1 MLISIFFMRLIFN
14 VKNRRKIMLTVILGK
29 IFNRLSLDV
38 NSRLTIISA
47 HAVIGTLVILVAG
60 IWDAVNHI
68 QNSPEFFWSDP
79 HIVVYS
85 GVFMVA
91 IASIF
96 SVNLLMKNSIH
107 GILKRGMQLV
117 IIGSDMQI
125 ISGFGDSISHDV
137 FGIDG
142 LLSLTHQP
150 LEIGIVL
157 SALGGFLIIKARQNS
172 NLKAFLPF
180 SIVTFLLVT
189 SWLGFNFALYFG
201 HYVQC
206 IPIHLIFSS
215 GCSVL

>member
-1 MLISIFFMRLIFN
+1 
-14 VKNRRKIMLTVILGK
+14 MLTVILGK
-29 IFNRLSLDV
+29 VFKHLSSAS
-38 NSRLTIISA
+38 NSQLVIISTL
-47 HAVIGTLVILVAG
+47 AVIGPIVILVAG
-60 IWDAVNHI
+60 IWDAINHI

-91 IASIF
+91 IAAVFSI
-96 SVNLLMKNSIH
+96 NLLMKNSIH

-117 IIGSDMQI
+117 IIGSVMQI

>member
-1 MLISIFFMRLIFN
+1 
-14 VKNRRKIMLTVILGK
+14 MLTVILGK
-29 IFNRLSLDV
+29 VFKHLSSAS
-38 NSRLTIISA
+38 NSQLVIISTL
-47 HAVIGTLVILVAG
+47 AVIGPIVILVAG
-60 IWDAVNHI
+60 IWDAINHI

-91 IASIF
+91 IAAVFSI
-96 SVNLLMKNSIH
+96 NLLMKNSIH

-117 IIGSDMQI
+117 IIGSVMQI

-172 NLKAFLPF
+172 NLKVFLPF

>member
-1 MLISIFFMRLIFN
+1 
-14 VKNRRKIMLTVILGK
+14 MLTVILRK
-29 IFNRLSLDV
+29 VFNHLSLAS
-38 NSRLTIISA
+38 NSQLVIISIL
-47 HAVIGTLVILVAG
+47 AVIGPILILVAG
-60 IWDAVNHI
+60 IWDAINHI

-91 IASIF
+91 IAAVFSI
-96 SVNLLMKNSIH
+96 NLLMKNSIH

-117 IIGSDMQI
+117 IIGSVMQI
-125 ISGFGDSISHDV
+125 ISGFGDSISHDM
-137 FGIDG
+137 FGIDW

-215 GCSVL
+215 GCSIL

>member
-1 MLISIFFMRLIFN
+1 
-14 VKNRRKIMLTVILGK
+14 MLTVILEK
-29 IFNRLSLDV
+29 VFNHLSLAS
-38 NSRLTIISA
+38 NSHLVIISTL
-47 HAVIGTLVILVAG
+47 AVIGPIVILVAG
-60 IWDAVNHI
+60 IWDAINHI

-91 IASIF
+91 IAAVFSI
-96 SVNLLMKNSIH
+96 NLLMKNSIH

-117 IIGSDMQI
+117 IIGSIIQI

-180 SIVTFLLVT
+180 SIITFLLIT

-215 GCSVL
+215 GCSIL

>member
-1 MLISIFFMRLIFN
+1 
-14 VKNRRKIMLTVILGK
+14 MLTVILGK
-29 IFNRLSLDV
+29 IFNRLSLDL
-38 NSRLTIISA
+38 NSQLTIIST
-47 HAVIGTLVILVAG
+47 HAVIGTLVILIAG

-117 IIGSDMQI
+117 IIGSVMQI

-172 NLKAFLPF
+172 NLKVFLPF

>member
-1 MLISIFFMRLIFN
+1 
-14 VKNRRKIMLTVILGK
+14 MLTVILGK
-29 IFNRLSLDV
+29 IFSRLSLDL

-117 IIGSDMQI
+117 IIGSVIQV
-125 ISGFGDSISHDV
+125 ISGFGDSISHDM

-157 SALGGFLIIKARQNS
+157 SALGGFLIIKASQNL
-172 NLKAFLPF
+172 NLKILLPF

>member
-1 MLISIFFMRLIFN
+1 
-14 VKNRRKIMLTVILGK
+14 MLTVILGK

-117 IIGSDMQI
+117 IIGSVMQI
-125 ISGFGDSISHDV
+125 ISGFGDSISHDM

-157 SALGGFLIIKARQNS
+157 SALGGFLIIKASQNS
-172 NLKAFLPF
+172 NLKIFLPF

-215 GCSVL
+215 GCSIL

>member
-1 MLISIFFMRLIFN
+1 
-14 VKNRRKIMLTVILGK
+14 MLTVILGK
-29 IFNRLSLDV
+29 VFNHLSLSS
-38 NSRLTIISA
+38 NSQLVIISIL
-47 HAVIGTLVILVAG
+47 AVIGPIVILVAG
-60 IWDAVNHI
+60 IWDAINHI

-79 HIVVYS
+79 HIIVYS

-91 IASIF
+91 IAAVFSI
-96 SVNLLMKNSIH
+96 NLIMKNSIH

-117 IIGSDMQI
+117 IVGSIMQI

-172 NLKAFLPF
+172 NLKVFLPF

>member
-1 MLISIFFMRLIFN
+1 
-14 VKNRRKIMLTVILGK
+14 
-29 IFNRLSLDV
+29 
-38 NSRLTIISA
+38 
-47 HAVIGTLVILVAG
+47 
-60 IWDAVNHI
+60 
-68 QNSPEFFWSDP
+68 
-79 HIVVYS
+79 
-85 GVFMVA
+85 
-91 IASIF
+91 
-96 SVNLLMKNSIH
+96 MKNSIH

-117 IIGSDMQI
+117 IIGSVMQI

-150 LEIGIVL
+150 LEIGFVL

-180 SIVTFLLVT
+180 SILTFLLIT

-215 GCSVL
+215 GCSIL

>member
-1 MLISIFFMRLIFN
+1 
-14 VKNRRKIMLTVILGK
+14 MLTVILGK
-29 IFNRLSLDV
+29 VFNHLSLSS
-38 NSRLTIISA
+38 NSQLVIISIL
-47 HAVIGTLVILVAG
+47 AVIGPILILVAG
-60 IWDAVNHI
+60 IWDAINHI

-91 IASIF
+91 IAAVFSI
-96 SVNLLMKNSIH
+96 NLLMKNSIH

-117 IIGSDMQI
+117 IIGSVMQI

-172 NLKAFLPF
+172 NLKVFLPF

-215 GCSVL
+215 GCSIL

>member
-1 MLISIFFMRLIFN
+1 
-14 VKNRRKIMLTVILGK
+14 MLTVILGK
-29 IFNRLSLDV
+29 VFNHLSLAS
-38 NSRLTIISA
+38 NSHLVIISTL
-47 HAVIGTLVILVAG
+47 AVIGPIVILVAG
-60 IWDAVNHI
+60 IWDAVNHL

-91 IASIF
+91 IAAVFSI
-96 SVNLLMKNSIH
+96 NLLMKNSIH

-117 IIGSDMQI
+117 IIGSIIQI
-125 ISGFGDSISHDV
+125 ISGFGDSISHDI

-180 SIVTFLLVT
+180 SIVTFLLIT
-189 SWLGFNFALYFG
+189 CWLGFNFALYFG
-201 HYVQC
+201 HYIQC

-215 GCSVL
+215 GCSIL

>member
-1 MLISIFFMRLIFN
+1 
-14 VKNRRKIMLTVILGK
+14 MLTVILEK
-29 IFNRLSLDV
+29 VFNHLSLDS
-38 NSRLTIISA
+38 NSQISMISIL
-47 HAVIGTLVILVAG
+47 AVTGTLVILVAG
-60 IWDAVNHI
+60 IWDAINHL

-85 GVFMVA
+85 GVFMVT
-91 IASIF
+91 IAAIF
-96 SVNLLMKNSIH
+96 SVNLLVKNSIQ

-117 IIGSDMQI
+117 IIGSIMQI
-125 ISGFGDSISHDV
+125 ISGFGDSISHDM

-172 NLKAFLPF
+172 NLKVFLPF
-180 SIVTFLLVT
+180 SIVTFLLIT
-189 SWLGFNFALYFG
+189 SWLGFNLTLYFG

-215 GCSVL
+215 GCSIL

>member
-1 MLISIFFMRLIFN
+1 
-14 VKNRRKIMLTVILGK
+14 MLTVILGK
-29 IFNRLSLDV
+29 VFNHLSLAS
-38 NSRLTIISA
+38 NSQLVIISIL
-47 HAVIGTLVILVAG
+47 AVIGPILILVAG
-60 IWDAVNHI
+60 IWDAINHI

-91 IASIF
+91 IAAVFSI
-96 SVNLLMKNSIH
+96 NLLMKNSIH

-117 IIGSDMQI
+117 IIGSVMQI

-172 NLKAFLPF
+172 NLKDFCHFQL
-180 SIVTFLLVT
+180 
-189 SWLGFNFALYFG
+189 
-201 HYVQC
+201 
-206 IPIHLIFSS
+206 
-215 GCSVL
+215 